1 VTPLVACSEAARLD
15 AATSAQYAI
24 PPLLLMED
32 ASLRLW
38 DAIQPIAR
46 ARGAGTSSCLLAV
59 CGPGNNGGDAL
70 AVLRHARF
78 AGFERIAAILAR
90 EPGEQAAVFAASL
103 KALGVGVVDWS
114 SDKPACL
121 RLLDEASLILDGL
134 SGSGLSGSLREPQA
148 SLLEA
153 ANAAAGQGRAA
164 IASIDLPSGLS
175 DAYQASWPLAKAS
188 WTLSVEPRKACLYF
202 PRARE
207 SCGEILPIRG
217 IFPSGLT
224 CAPFARL
231 LGEEDLAALAP
242 LPEACAYKGS
252 RGRVAVFAGSEG
264 ASGAAVLSS
273 RACLAAGA
281 GLVSLFASRE
291 LFPIV
296 APMLEAVMVKREP
309 DVGAFDAS
317 RCDVVLAGPGWGRGS
332 DRRERLAALLGA
344 GLPAVLDADAIRLF
358 RELVDSGFRPS
369 SPVILTPHPGEF
381 SALTGIDS
389 DSALA
394 SPATALASAAREFGA
409 VIVLKSHVTWIASPS
424 GELAVWDGME
434 CGLGTAGSGD
444 VLAGLAA
451 GLLARACAA
460 KPTRACTAS
469 MTKPRAETEAVPPVG
484 DIAFAAA
491 EAAVAAHGIAGRCA
505 RAERGW
511 FEAVALIEEAAKV
524 LGDPKNFFP

>member
-1 VTPLVACSEAARLD
+1 VTSLVACSEAARLD
-15 AATSAQYAI
+15 AATSLESAI
-24 PPLLLMED
+24 PPILLMED

-38 DAIQPIAR
+38 DAIEPIAR
-46 ARGAGTSSCLLAV
+46 ARGAGTAGFLLAV

-78 AGFERIAAILAR
+78 AGLARIAAILAR
-90 EPGEQAAVFAASL
+90 EPGEQAAVFAVSL
-103 KALGVGVVDWS
+103 KAIGVRVVDWG
-114 SDKPACL
+114 SDRSACL
-121 RLLDEASLILDGL
+121 SLFDEASLILDGL

-153 ANAAAGQGRAA
+153 ANAVAGRGRAA

-175 DAYQASWPLAKAS
+175 DAYQASWPLTKAT
-188 WTLSVEPRKACLYF
+188 WTFSVEPRKACIYF
-202 PRARE
+202 PIARGN
-207 SCGEILPIRG
+207 CGEIIPIRG
-217 IFPSGLT
+217 VFPCDSAFAQ
-224 CAPFARL
+224 CARL
-231 LGEEDLAALAP
+231 LGKEDLPALAP
-242 LPEACAYKGS
+242 LPEASAYKGS

-296 APMLEAVMVKREP
+296 APMLEGVMVKREP
-309 DVGAFDAS
+309 EAFDAS
-317 RCDVVLAGPGWGRGS
+317 RYDAVLAGPGWGRGS

-344 GLPAVLDADAIRLF
+344 GLPIVLDADAIYLF
-358 RELVDSGFRPS
+358 RELVDSGMKPNA
-369 SPVILTPHPGEF
+369 PVILTPHPGEF
-381 SALTGIDS
+381 SALTGVDAGKVLS
-389 DSALA
+389 
-394 SPATALASAAREFGA
+394 SPATALAPAARELGA
-409 VIVLKSHVTWIASPS
+409 VIILKSHVTWIASPS

-451 GLLARACAA
+451 GLLARAHAA
-460 KPTRACTAS
+460 RIPRS
-469 MTKPRAETEAVPPVG
+469 RAEEETTSSAADP
-484 DIAFAAA
+484 AFAAA
-491 EAAVAAHGIAGRCA
+491 RAAVVAHGVAGRRA

-511 FEAVALIEEAAKV
+511 FEAGAIIEEAAKV
-524 LGDPKNFFP
+524 LGDPKAFFP